1 MAETKLKSYL
11 AENPRMMGVLFTIA
25 LLLTG
30 TESVA
35 AANMGC
41 VSGP

>member
-1 MAETKLKSYL
+1 MSETKLRNYL
-11 AENPRMMGVLFTIA
+11 ASNPRMMGVLFTIL

-35 AANMGC
+35 AANMGTI
-41 VSGP
+41 SGP